1 MEQNLKISV
10 IVPSYNQGEFIENV
24 INSVLFQTYS
34 NWELII
40 QDGDSKDNT
49 KSVCEKYVQ
58 MDERIFF
65 YSEKDKGFAD
75 AVNKAIAKSTG
86 KLAVIQSSD
95 DFFAYNRVFENVEKL
110 YNENNDLI
118 LISGAS
124 VTVDEELNCLNV
136 DERVDKYVNFEKIYS
151 LNDHFSQ
158 GATFFLLERAKAIGG
173 LDVEVDMVADTD
185 FWIRMTSYEP
195 LLINSIYQTS
205 KIFGGVVVQKEQR
218 SADLSKFYLGRA
230 TMACRHLNN
239 NRILLNENFKK
250 LQANKLIMI
259 GLFHYIGLNKDIT
272 PFKNLYKEINGVE
285 FSFFQLSFKGKL
297 KFILNRFRKTNN
309 SKEDIF
315 KNAAKNS
322 LINYNWWNN

>member
-1 MEQNLKISV
+1 MEQEFRISV
-10 IVPSYNQGEFIENV
+10 IVPSYNQGKFIKNV
-24 INSVLFQTYS
+24 INSVLLQTYS

-49 KSVCEKYVQ
+49 KSICEEYAQ
-58 MDERIFF
+58 IDERIFF

-75 AVNKAIAKSTG
+75 AVNKAIDKSTG
-86 KLAVIQSSD
+86 KFAVIQSSD
-95 DFFAYNRVFENVEKL
+95 DFFAYNRVFENVKKL
-110 YNENNDLI
+110 YDENNDLI

-124 VTVDEELNCLNV
+124 VTVDEELNCLAV
-136 DERVDKYVNFEKIYS
+136 DERGDKYVNSEKIYS

-173 LDVEVDMVADTD
+173 LDMEVDMVADTD
-185 FWIRMTSYEP
+185 FWIRMTSYGP

-205 KIFGGVVVQKEQR
+205 KIYAGVVVQKEQR

-230 TMACRHLNN
+230 TMACRHLND
-239 NRILLNENFKK
+239 NRILLDKNFRK

-259 GLFHYIGLNKDIT
+259 GLFHYIGSNKNIA
-272 PFKNLYKEINGVE
+272 PFKKLYKETNGIE
-285 FSFFQLSFKGKL
+285 FSFFQLSFKSKL
-297 KFILNRFRKTNN
+297 KFLLNRFRKIDN

-315 KNAAKNS
+315 KNIAKNS
-322 LINYNWWNN
+322 LINYKWWSN